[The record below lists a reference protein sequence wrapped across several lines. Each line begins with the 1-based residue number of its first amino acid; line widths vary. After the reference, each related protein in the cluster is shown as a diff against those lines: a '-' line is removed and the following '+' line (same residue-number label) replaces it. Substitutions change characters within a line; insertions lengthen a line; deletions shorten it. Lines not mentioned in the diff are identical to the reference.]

1 MRLIEQSDYLYKT
14 KPYEHQAKAFMLSRD
29 ETEYGYLMEM
39 GTGKTKTTIDVASW
53 LWSQGRINFFLI
65 SAPNDVHRNWIT
77 REIPPHMPDWVPRR
91 TCIWSANMKAADW
104 EDFWSLFD
112 PDFIGLRILSVN
124 HDAFSAGERF
134 WKTAS
139 KDKTRPRFG
148 TAITMIMNSFKVLFA
163 VDESSKIK
171 TPGARRAQRH
181 CTIGKKA
188 LYRRILTGTLGGPL
202 EAYMQFNFLNPE
214 ILGGHPAMNYFS
226 YKHRYADWQTERNHK
241 TGRNYQICTGYKR
254 IDELQ
259 AKIAS
264 KSFRVL
270 KKDCLDLPEKVYK
283 RRPCQMEKEQKR
295 LYEKCKTQ
303 AILELRK
310 EDTTVQNVL
319 VKYLRLQ
326 QIMGGWLPSPEP
338 DMPAEPLFES
348 PEQNPRIKAM
358 MDVVEE
364 NGEQRIIIWARFRA
378 EIEAITDILNSV
390 YGDGAAVSFYG
401 GTSKDER
408 EENIY
413 RFQGSRPIMDPD
425 TNMKTGDDVCPEEK
439 RARFFVANAHSGG
452 YGLTLTAATCVIYY
466 SNDFSLEARLQSEDR
481 CHRIGQTS
489 KVLYVDIEIPATLD
503 GRILGAL
510 RGKKNLADTVVGD
523 DPSDWF

>member
-1 MRLIEQSDYLYKT
+1 
-14 KPYEHQAKAFMLSRD
+14 
-29 ETEYGYLMEM
+29 
-39 GTGKTKTTIDVASW
+39 
-53 LWSQGRINFFLI
+53 
-65 SAPNDVHRNWIT
+65 
-77 REIPPHMPDWVPRR
+77 
-91 TCIWSANMKAADW
+91 
-104 EDFWSLFD
+104 
-112 PDFIGLRILSVN
+112 
-124 HDAFSAGERF
+124 
-134 WKTAS
+134 
-139 KDKTRPRFG
+139 
-148 TAITMIMNSFKVLFA
+148 
-163 VDESSKIK
+163 
-171 TPGARRAQRH
+171 
-181 CTIGKKA
+181 
-188 LYRRILTGTLGGPL
+188 
-202 EAYMQFNFLNPE
+202 
-214 ILGGHPAMNYFS
+214 MNYFS

-358 MDVVEE
+358 MDVIEE